1 MKKTHQLGLLS
12 CLVTMLFVT
21 PAYAQWQLENDHSS
35 LNFISIKKTSIA
47 EVHQFKKMSG
57 SVSDEGDIHLVIDLS
72 SVETQNDIRN
82 ERLKA
87 MLFEVAQFPTAEFNG
102 NIDMSKVNALKVG
115 ETLDMPVNGKLSM
128 HGVTQDSK
136 TILHM
141 VKLRGNQIQVAT
153 KLPIILNA
161 DSYGLA
167 AGIEKLQEAAGLPV
181 ISAAVPVTFD
191 LVFKHPV

>member
-1 MKKTHQLGLLS
+1 MKKIHRLSLLS
-12 CLVTMLFVT
+12 CLVATFFVT
-21 PAYAQWQLENDHSS
+21 PAYAQWQLENDHSN
-35 LNFISIKKTSIA
+35 LDFISIKKTSIA
-47 EVHQFKKMSG
+47 EVHQFKKLSG
-57 SVSDEGDIHLVIDLS
+57 SVSDEGDIHLLIDLS
-72 SVETQNDIRN
+72 SVDTQNDIRN

-102 NIDMSKVNALKVG
+102 NVDMSKVDALKVG

-128 HGVTQDSK
+128 HGVVQDSK
-136 TILHM
+136 TILHV
-141 VKLRGNQIQVAT
+141 VKLSGNQIQVTT

-167 AGIEKLQEAAGLPV
+167 AGIEKLREAAGLPV

-191 LVFKHPV
+191 LVFKHLV